1 MARSLE
7 MMNDELGC
15 KFYFVS
21 TRMTSVWPWT
31 YLQVDTWLLLARS
44 SKSKRFVCTSLYIGV
59 VFCSFDACKLDACS
73 STHASR
79 HGVDSVQKEK
89 PRASS
94 YRICICMLHTI
105 YNSSM
110 VCMLHTIYNSS
121 IDLLKMSL
129 DSAPKVLF
137 RYLMDQSGA
146 VVDVDEERV
155 ECEASFRWAMTR
167 SGTCKRDSASAPS
180 DAAGMH
186 AGRMRTRKQGMLTC
200 TVIPA
205 RACVCAR
212 TQQVR
217 QIHWSP
223 ARWWPRC

>member
-44 SKSKRFVCTSLYIGV
+44 SKSKRFVCTSVYIGV

-94 YRICICMLHTI
+94 YRG
-105 YNSSM
+105 
-110 VCMLHTIYNSS
+110 MLHTIYNSS

-146 VVDVDEERV
+146 VADVDEERV
-155 ECEASFRWAMTR
+155 ECEASFHWAMTR
-167 SGTCKRDSASAPS
+167 AGTCKCACESAPS
-180 DAAGMH
+180 DAAGMF
-186 AGRMRTRKQGMLTC
+186 AGRMRTR
-200 TVIPA
+200 I
-205 RACVCAR
+205 
-212 TQQVR
+212 
-217 QIHWSP
+217 
-223 ARWWPRC
+223 